1 MSLVIRADASVR
13 AGTGHVMRCLA
24 LAQTWRT
31 AIGPVCFVTSNGDA
45 SLAHRLEREQMTVAA
60 AAGPPGH
67 LGGLLGVSAAARRTG
82 ARWVV
87 VDGYHFAPTYRAAL
101 QGAGFRVLMI
111 DDNGEHG
118 PYHDDIVLNQN
129 AHAHAG
135 LYVDHG
141 PSTRLLLGTEYVLL
155 RSEFLR
161 PAPSS
166 PLVPFA
172 ARRLLITMGG
182 ADAGNATLTVMEAL
196 ARLPGEG
203 LECDAILGAA
213 NPHRA
218 SLEAASR
225 ARRLPVRLLRDPSD
239 LAERMARAEA
249 AISAGGATLWE
260 LCYSGVPT
268 LAVALADNQRPVV
281 AHLRA
286 AGALVDGTT
295 AWKESAAAL
304 AGAIGGLLA
313 DEELRTRLRRVARQ
327 LVDGRGAAR
336 VVAALRR
343 HEEASA

>member
-1 MSLVIRADASVR
+1 MNLVIRADASVI

-24 LAQTWRT
+24 LAQAWRA
-31 AIGPVCFVTSNGDA
+31 AIGPVCFVTSDRGA
-45 SLAHRLEREQMTVAA
+45 ALGQRLERERMAVSA
-60 AAGPPGH
+60 AAGPPG
-67 LGGLLGVSAAARRTG
+67 GGADARKTAEVARRTG

-87 VDGYHFAPTYRAAL
+87 VDGYHFTPTYRAAL

-118 PYHDDIVLNQN
+118 PYRDDIVLNQN
-129 AHAHAG
+129 AHAHVG
-135 LYVDHG
+135 LYAEHR

-161 PAPSS
+161 AVPSS
-166 PLVPFA
+166 PVVPVA
-172 ARRLLITMGG
+172 ARRVLITMGG

-196 ARLPGEG
+196 ARLRGEG
-203 LECDAILGAA
+203 LECEAILGAA

-225 ARRLPVRLLRDPSD
+225 ARRLPVRLLRDPAD
-239 LAERMARAEA
+239 LAERMAHAEA
-249 AISAGGATLWE
+249 AVSAGGATLWE
-260 LCYSGVPT
+260 LCYLGVPT

-286 AGALVDGTT
+286 AGALVDGTA
-295 AWKESAAAL
+295 AWTESAAAL

-313 DEELRTRLRRVARQ
+313 DDELRTRLRRAARQ
-327 LVDGRGAAR
+327 LVDGKGAAR

-343 HEEASA
+343 HAGASA